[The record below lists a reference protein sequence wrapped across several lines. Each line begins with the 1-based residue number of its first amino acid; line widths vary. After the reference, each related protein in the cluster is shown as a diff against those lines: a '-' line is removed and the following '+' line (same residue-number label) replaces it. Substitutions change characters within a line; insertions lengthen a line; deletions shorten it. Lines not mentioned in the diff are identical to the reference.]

1 MPWVLI
7 ILVMIIIVG
16 LCFTGNGGD
25 HSPEN
30 NIHHK
35 TQNTLWGN
43 KPMIV
48 QLSCHTIRST
58 TAQTF
63 ENAENA
69 EISQGWYVALKS
81 TKTIK
86 FNYSIFS
93 IRHFTT
99 STSSIGTSCPLIFHI
114 SLVSEPHLDVYIQL
128 EYLAR
133 SAYYIACWQGSWDCS
148 FAVYG
153 LIMVY
158 VFLFFLRSLPVTIRL
173 S

>member
-1 MPWVLI
+1 MGFNNHCYENYCWTLFYSEYWPFPLTI
-7 ILVMIIIVG
+7 PPPETQSIII
-16 LCFTGNGGD
+16 
-25 HSPEN
+25 P
-30 NIHHK
+30 K
-35 TQNTLWGN
+35 TPYGAISQWLFNPPVTLSN
-43 KPMIV
+43 PPLLKPF
-48 QLSCHTIRST
+48 H
-58 TAQTF
+58 
-63 ENAENA
+63 AENA

-158 VFLFFLRSLPVTIRL
+158 VFLFFFKKPASDY
-173 S
+173 